1 MAARKMK
8 VGLVIGSTCLIL
20 LSVLIAGCL
29 EPEEAFEPEET
40 LKQELTIGVRGW
52 TGPSD
57 IISAMGGSADH
68 LVFETLVMM
77 DQNKEF
83 KPLLAESWDISDDGK
98 IFTFHLKENVKFHD
112 GTPLT
117 ADDVKFS
124 INQFKYPPLM
134 STIEEIQVIDDHTVK
149 FVLKRPSPQFLFELH
164 FGGAI
169 IKPTESKNDVVSNAA
184 GTGPFELGDHAI
196 DQYFT
201 IVKNE
206 DYWGGNVKLDKVIFK
221 VIPDPSTRVMA
232 LETGEIYMTGTDAGS
247 HIPTELLSG
256 LKDHPDID
264 LMKSEKTGF
273 RIDVVAFNGLK
284 PPFDDLRVRKAVCY
298 AIDRNAIDIILGEGG
313 RVVDGPVFPDTVW
326 YNPANVGYPYDPDE
340 AKKLL
345 AEAGWEDT
353 DGDGILDKD
362 GKPFKVSFVISP
374 VSPVWSNIAEVTQAQ
389 LKKVGIDVKILV
401 LESGAHFA
409 ALGKGDFDMT
419 IKVDTGTARIP
430 PDFSHTYHSISRAGG
445 WGAKIIENETLD
457 QYIDQ
462 HHSTQD
468 HGEQLEL
475 AYEIQDVI
483 NENRPVALYIE
494 DYRIIAMNK
503 KVQGFEPVPGW
514 SSLRY
519 LWKVSIEE

>member
-1 MAARKMK
+1 MAAGN
-8 VGLVIGSTCLIL
+8 VTIGLVTSLTCLIL
-20 LSVLIAGCL
+20 LGVLVTGCL
-29 EPEEAFEPEET
+29 EPDEVS
-40 LKQELTIGVRGW
+40 KQEITIGVRGW
-52 TGPSD
+52 SGPSD

-134 STIEEIQVIDDHTVK
+134 STIEEIQVTDDHTVK

-169 IKPTESKNDVVSNAA
+169 IKPTESENDVVSDAV
-184 GTGPFELGDHAI
+184 GTGPFKLGDSAK

-201 IVKNE
+201 ILKNE
-206 DYWGGNVKLDKVIFK
+206 NYWGGDVKLDKVTFK
-221 VIPDPSTRVMA
+221 VIPDPNTRAMS
-232 LETGEIYMTGTDAGS
+232 LETGEIQMTGTDAGS

-256 LKDHPDID
+256 LRDHPDIN

-273 RIDVVAFNGLK
+273 RINVVAFNGLK

-298 AIDRNAIDIILGEGG
+298 AIDTNAIDIILGEGG

-326 YNPANVGYPYDPDE
+326 YNPANAGYPHDPE
-340 AKKLL
+340 KARELL
-345 AEAGWEDT
+345 ADAGWEDI
-353 DGDGILDKD
+353 DGDGILDKNGD
-362 GKPFKVSFVISP
+362 PFKITFVVSP
-374 VSPVWSNIAEVTQAQ
+374 VSPLWSSIAEVTQAQ
-389 LKKVGIDVKILV
+389 LKKVGIDVQILV
-401 LESGAHFA
+401 LETGAHFA

-419 IKVDTGTARIP
+419 IKVDTGTARTP

-457 QYIDQ
+457 HLIDQ
-462 HHSTQD
+462 HHSTLDQ
-468 HGEQLEL
+468 ERQLEL
-475 AYEIQDVI
+475 AYEIQEVI
-483 NENRPVALYIE
+483 SENRPVALSIE

-503 KVQGFEPVPGW
+503 KVQAFEPVPGW

-519 LWKVSIEE
+519 LWKASIEE